1 MTPQPL
7 RDHAAAE
14 ARLRR
19 LRRRFASSSGRRR
32 GLRLSEWLVI
42 AVMAAAAIAY
52 GRGDLELGVPR
63 SQARTP
69 APQAVYYPNC
79 AAARAAGQ
87 APMPRAHPG
96 YRPPL
101 DADNDGWACEPVRRQ

>member
-1 MTPQPL
+1 MTLRPL
-7 RDHAAAE
+7 RGHAAAE

-19 LRRRFASSSGRRR
+19 LRRRFSSSSGRAR
-32 GLRLSEWLVI
+32 GLRLSEWLVVV
-42 AVMAAAAIAY
+42 VMVAAAIAY
-52 GRGDLELGVPR
+52 GRGDLEPGALLT
-63 SQARTP
+63 QAQAL

-87 APMPRAHPG
+87 GPMPREHPG

-101 DADNDGWACEPVRRQ
+101 DADNDGWACEPVSRR